1 MKGQVAQRWAAVAV
15 IALCLRVDAWTSPP
29 SSSPARWTATLHGH
43 ATRMPMPRRARAD
56 RPQLVTRAEGTDD
69 EERDDAPATAGADE
83 PQFVGDLVRE
93 EEPPPSIM
101 QAAAQAKVSGIVL
114 IAAVAG
120 SASLPDNAKPALL
133 AIAALSGA
141 WTLWKIRPVLKAVQ
155 AQVQAESTTPASNE
169 SGFDPFDPSTAQF
182 IGTVSASPLHS
193 PPRPCSTTASPL
205 NPAVP
210 HPGSIIRVRCIR
222 HYHSRVYRNYRPQ
235 LLGLALALGTCV
247 RGHVDARFVLR
258 QPAH

>member
-1 MKGQVAQRWAAVAV
+1 MAV
-15 IALCLRVDAWTSPP
+15 IALSLRVDAWISSP
-29 SSSPARWTATLHGH
+29 SSSPARSTATLYGH
-43 ATRMPMPRRARAD
+43 AKRMPMPRRARAA

-69 EERDDAPATAGADE
+69 EERDEAPATAGAYE

-120 SASLPDNAKPALL
+120 SASLPDNVKPALL
-133 AIAALSGA
+133 AIAALSGT
-141 WTLWKIRPVLKAVQ
+141 WTLWKIQPVLKAVQ

-182 IGTVSASPLHS
+182 IGTVSASPAAPATTSLQHHQHHRKPAQPRRTPS
-193 PPRPCSTTASPL
+193 RLYCSCTAYTSLPPP
-205 NPAVP
+205 
-210 HPGSIIRVRCIR
+210 SI
-222 HYHSRVYRNYRPQ
+222 SK
-235 LLGLALALGTCV
+235 
-247 RGHVDARFVLR
+247 
-258 QPAH
+258 QPAATFGASAGTRHMRAGACICSFA